1 MLRVLSLL
9 STAMLPPGVALAT
22 AINETALMQLA
33 PRNMMAFASSVGQ
46 HRAAADRPEL
56 QGYSG
61 SKWHR
66 MLLSKKLSETTP
78 GLQAVTLVP
87 SNVFG
92 PDANCSA
99 SGPLLNALIAKAIG
113 AAQGISS
120 QMVVAGS
127 GNPLR
132 QVLYSHDLARVLLWA
147 IENFDDVST
156 PLFVSGDER
165 TVSSLAKLAAKTAGF
180 LGQLVFDKNYPDGPL
195 RRAVSS
201 AKLKSLM
208 KDRLSW
214 TPLNHAIVETIRSC
228 TKTGVSLT

>member
-1 MLRVLSLL
+1 
-9 STAMLPPGVALAT
+9 
-22 AINETALMQLA
+22 
-33 PRNMMAFASSVGQ
+33 
-46 HRAAADRPEL
+46 
-56 QGYSG
+56 
-61 SKWHR
+61 

-156 PLFVSGDER
+156 PLFVSSDER

-214 TPLNHAIVETIRSC
+214 TPLNHAIAETIRFC